1 MKVKMLVHGSGPDG
15 AVKPGSEIEVS
26 DDHGKELVA
35 GGYAEEVPEPE
46 PEEPA
51 GDETPETET
60 DEPAADETPETE
72 AEEPAADETP
82 ETEAEEPAADEPP
95 ETETKKAPRKR
106 RRTAKSGS

>member
-15 AVKPGSEIEVS
+15 AVKPGSEIVVS

-46 PEEPA
+46 PEEPTA
-51 GDETPETET
+51 DETLETET
-60 DEPAADETPETE
+60 DESAADGTPEP
-72 AEEPAADETP
+72 EP
-82 ETEAEEPAADEPP
+82 EEPAADEPP